1 MLIPSHYPPP
11 PRAPFYIFL
20 FIFTMRIVKRYKDL
34 DVVSLSVACC
44 AVSWNVRGKRS
55 GKGSVRWRERKYAM
69 TNPHGIDIT

>member
-1 MLIPSHYPPP
+1 
-11 PRAPFYIFL
+11 
-20 FIFTMRIVKRYKDL
+20 MRIVKRYKDL
-34 DVVSLSVACC
+34 DVVPLSVACC